1 MGRDVI
7 ADSLSKY
14 WCKTTQAAV
23 DGLVREGLLHT
34 IAEIFANRHGLQVQD
49 EDRLLLRTIARSI
62 SGTAPAADG
71 VVPPAQQLRLLHII
85 ESKHELE
92 PFNWLTHDQMRQL
105 VRTAK
110 HVKYEPGRV
119 VTKQGDDDESALIV
133 LSGSLSMHRHVDA
146 SNASSDLGRLEE
158 GHMFGM
164 QALLLGEPRSA
175 TVTTVD
181 DSTPAEIIEITF
193 ASLALLAD
201 DDTPAALA
209 VAQRYLELVSRNH
222 NNNRVAQGEE
232 DGALLC
238 SAHQILC
245 AQARRGIV
253 AVSQCFPRLVQV
265 LLDSMPTLSKYERA
279 LKVDVDVQ
287 TQITQI
293 MLYLTTKFPFAL
305 QVYQSGLMV
314 PLLRLLSSPEA
325 TVVRN
330 ATGVMEGLLRNPS
343 VCAAIGGHSLPSPT
357 KSQPPSPTKSPQ
369 TAQPNPPAG
378 VAAQEA
384 QQQGSSL
391 ASSDS
396 LGELLIR
403 VVVKRFSTVASQ
415 HHCDNT
421 MFRCLKLLVQN
432 THTSRLF
439 IEALPADKALRLMQ
453 SALGRSGE
461 GHLNE
466 SLHIHYTADS
476 ITPAVIHSVMS
487 IMEGYV
493 ATDAPEGGAV
503 MESDASISWL
513 EGAVRQCQPPDPEVT
528 QRYIRF
534 ASRGRGRNQHA
545 TLEDLPP
552 PPSPAPAGSEI
563 AKDDRREFLNSV
575 EANRHRFSRLLQIA
589 HVQVMHFPLD
599 HIISLHVCR
608 LRVQGTER

>member
-1 MGRDVI
+1 MI
-7 ADSLSKY
+7 ADSLSKC
-14 WCKTTQAAV
+14 WCDATQAAV

-34 IAEIFANRHGLQVQD
+34 IAEIFADRHGLQVQD

-175 TVTTVD
+175 TLTTVD

-222 NNNRVAQGEE
+222 NNNRVGQGEE
-232 DGALLC
+232 DSALLC

-305 QVYQSGLMV
+305 QVYQSGLVV

-325 TVVRN
+325 TVARN

-343 VCAAIGGHSLPSPT
+343 VCAAIGGHPLPSPT

-369 TAQPNPPAG
+369 SGQPNSPATAQE
-378 VAAQEA
+378 V
-384 QQQGSSL
+384 QQQGSSV
-391 ASSDS
+391 ARSDG

-415 HHCDNT
+415 HHCDNI

-432 THTSRLF
+432 THTSRLLT
-439 IEALPADKALRLMQ
+439 EALPADKALRLMQ

-503 MESDASISWL
+503 MESEASISWL

-528 QRYIRF
+528 QRYIRI
-534 ASRGRGRNQHA
+534 ASRCRGRSQHA

-563 AKDDRREFLNSV
+563 AKDERREFLNSV

-589 HVQVMHFPLD
+589 HVQVMQFPFD
-599 HIISLHVCR
+599 HIIPLHVCR
-608 LRVQGTER
+608 LRVQGAER

>member
-1 MGRDVI
+1 
-7 ADSLSKY
+7 
-14 WCKTTQAAV
+14 
-23 DGLVREGLLHT
+23 
-34 IAEIFANRHGLQVQD
+34 
-49 EDRLLLRTIARSI
+49 
-62 SGTAPAADG
+62 
-71 VVPPAQQLRLLHII
+71 
-85 ESKHELE
+85 
-92 PFNWLTHDQMRQL
+92 
-105 VRTAK
+105 
-110 HVKYEPGRV
+110 
-119 VTKQGDDDESALIV
+119 
-133 LSGSLSMHRHVDA
+133 
-146 SNASSDLGRLEE
+146 
-158 GHMFGM
+158 MFGM
-164 QALLLGEPRSA
+164 HALLLGEPRSA
-175 TVTTVD
+175 TLTTVD

-222 NNNRVAQGEE
+222 NNNRVGQGEE
-232 DGALLC
+232 DSALLC

-325 TVVRN
+325 TVARN

-343 VCAAIGGHSLPSPT
+343 VCAAIGGHPLPSPT

-369 TAQPNPPAG
+369 SGQPNSPATAQE
-378 VAAQEA
+378 V
-384 QQQGSSL
+384 QQQGSSV
-391 ASSDS
+391 ARSDG

-415 HHCDNT
+415 HHCDNI

-432 THTSRLF
+432 THTSRLLT
-439 IEALPADKALRLMQ
+439 EALPADKALRLMQ

-461 GHLNE
+461 GHRNE

-503 MESDASISWL
+503 MESEASISWL

-528 QRYIRF
+528 QRYIRI
-534 ASRGRGRNQHA
+534 ASRCRGRSQHA

-563 AKDDRREFLNSV
+563 AKDERREFLNSV

-589 HVQVMHFPLD
+589 HVQVMQFPFD
-599 HIISLHVCR
+599 HIIPLHVCR
-608 LRVQGTER
+608 LRVQGAER

>member
-432 THTSRLF
+432 THTSRLLTQ
-439 IEALPADKALRLMQ
+439 ALPADKALRLMQ

-493 ATDAPEGGAV
+493 ATGAPEGGAV
-503 MESDASISWL
+503 MESEASISWL

-528 QRYIRF
+528 QRYIRI
-534 ASRGRGRNQHA
+534 ASRCRGRSQHA

-563 AKDDRREFLNSV
+563 AKDERREFLNSV

-589 HVQVMHFPLD
+589 HVQVMQFPLD
-599 HIISLHVCR
+599 HIIPLHVCR
-608 LRVQGTER
+608 LRVQGAER